1 MIIIINYYQI
11 NYVEQIHV
19 GGGLSM
25 NQIQA
30 ITEDNLKD
38 FITCPYKFY
47 FEYYEKR
54 KRSIN
59 WRQVVQHVVNKVVY
73 TFYKLPSEHRH
84 SGKVL
89 RLVDEYWSN
98 VAPHLFES
106 RIQYYLV
113 IAKITDNLI
122 QHIQAE
128 SKESPPLFLFEK
140 LNTYIEEL
148 DVDLSLTFD
157 VAEWSDYS
165 FVIKKYL
172 VDATPE
178 MLMLYYH
185 LSIVFSEKVFKRTPK
200 RVEVITLLDGKKH
213 VFTPTPEDLQ
223 EGLNNLQVMKYSI
236 EDPTNYFKTSNV
248 HECNL
253 CPFVKD
259 CDHDTQ
265 EFNPKKYLS

>member
-1 MIIIINYYQI
+1 
-11 NYVEQIHV
+11 
-19 GGGLSM
+19 
-25 NQIQA
+25 
-30 ITEDNLKD
+30 
-38 FITCPYKFY
+38 
-47 FEYYEKR
+47 
-54 KRSIN
+54 
-59 WRQVVQHVVNKVVY
+59 
-73 TFYKLPSEHRH
+73 
-84 SGKVL
+84 
-89 RLVDEYWSN
+89 
-98 VAPHLFES
+98 
-106 RIQYYLV
+106 LV

-157 VAEWSDYS
+157 VAEWSDSS

-178 MLMLYYH
+178 MLTLYYH

-223 EGLNNLQVMKYSI
+223 EGLNYLQVMKYSI